1 MVARSGELTRPG
13 RDVGTGADGSSGEP
27 ITLLDPT
34 EREELVMQGS
44 VVAVLN
50 QHQELCALHKPGG
63 LPVTTA
69 PLLDSVRAAAAAVP
83 RFREAVEGALAQHA
97 VVLEARA
104 AALAKTG
111 RVQKEA
117 PAHGGV
123 SVPTAALAPPAPTAD
138 AAPLTA
144 ATHFPA
150 TRLDGAKLGLDGR
163 AAPRGG
169 AADGAAADGAAFQG
183 GASAWE
189 ADGTAP
195 AAPAVAAPAV
205 VAEAPLDSDEEEA
218 TVTLTSTLGGAQTG
232 APPVGVPAPK
242 KGKKRKAK
250 A

>member
-1 MVARSGELTRPG
+1 
-13 RDVGTGADGSSGEP
+13 
-27 ITLLDPT
+27 
-34 EREELVMQGS
+34 MQGS
-44 VVAVLN
+44 VVVVLN

-163 AAPRGG
+163 AAPRGAAADSAAADG
-169 AADGAAADGAAFQG
+169 AAADGAAADGAAFQG

-232 APPVGVPAPK
+232 APPAGVPAPK